1 MLALALI
8 YQISIEKIKPE
19 QCAAFSH
26 LDLDSHCRQDL
37 ISKLS
42 QFFGYSEQ
50 LRRRVAKRERER
62 ERAGIPLFNPTSF
75 YTFVLLLVDI
85 VFPLSILLFG
95 DKHLRRQ
102 CSIYGKR
109 LVIGD

>member
-19 QCAAFSH
+19 QCAASSH

-37 ISKLS
+37 ISELS

-50 LRRRVAKRERER
+50 LRRRVAKRERES
-62 ERAGIPLFNPTSF
+62 AGIPLFNPTSS
-75 YTFVLLLVDI
+75 YIFVLLLVDI
-85 VFPLSILLFG
+85 VFPLSILLCG
-95 DKHLRRQ
+95 DKHLTR
-102 CSIYGKR
+102 SIYGKR
-109 LVIGD
+109 LAIGD